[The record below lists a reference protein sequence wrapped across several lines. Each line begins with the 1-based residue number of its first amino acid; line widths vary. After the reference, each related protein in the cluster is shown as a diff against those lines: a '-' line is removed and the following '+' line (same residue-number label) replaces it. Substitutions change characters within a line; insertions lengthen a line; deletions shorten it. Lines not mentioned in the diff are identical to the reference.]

1 MTSDATTDTPDLLR
15 RWHEGDEAALSRL
28 LEREL
33 PWIRQLVHRRL
44 GPLLRRSGET
54 QDFVQEAMVE
64 VLRYG
69 GVRAGS
75 GDRSTEPGHEL

>member
-1 MTSDATTDTPDLLR
+1 MAADMAPETTETPDLLR
-15 RWHEGDEAALSRL
+15 RWHAGDEEALGRL

-33 PWIRQLVHRRL
+33 PWVRRLVHRRL

-69 GVRAGS
+69 PRFTAS
-75 GDRSTEPGHEL
+75 NQ